1 MGLGVITESG
11 TIFLAIQGGLVW
23 DKKADANHAYYRE
36 QPFKTQSDAEG
47 EMTGKRT
54 GAAYSDITGTIVNV
68 EFQDHDKYGESIAVT
83 MDDAEDNRYVVT
95 ASTNNRFG
103 QDIEKALLTADLS
116 LPVKIKPY
124 AFPDKE
130 NKSRIVTGCN
140 IFNDGQKLELKP
152 ENMPQA
158 KEGFFKT
165 ATQKQKQKF
174 FLELSEWFRGEI
186 EETVIPSFKP
196 LVKKEGK
203 PAEKKPANN
212 PAPAN
217 TGNDSEE
224 VEDTNETQ
232 EETKPE
238 VAEVKPPSPIQMK
251 KDIQAYSNENYEGRK
266 IPVLAGDELKTWYKA
281 VIDQDELP
289 WNDDEEQG
297 ADASNVPATDINSQL
312 DALK

>member
-23 DKKADANHAYYRE
+23 DKKADSNHAYYRE
-36 QPFKTQSDAEG
+36 QPFKTQSDPEG
-47 EMTGKRT
+47 SMTGLRK
-54 GAAYSDITGTIVNV
+54 GAAYADITGTIVKV

-83 MDDAEDNRYVVT
+83 MDDSEGNRYVVT

-103 QDIEKALLTADLS
+103 QDIEKALLTADLT

-130 NKSRIVTGCN
+130 NKSKIVTGCN
-140 IFNDGQKLELKP
+140 IFNDGQKLDLKP

-158 KEGFFKT
+158 PEGFFKT
-165 ATQKQKQKF
+165 ASMKQKQKF

-186 EETVIPSFKP
+186 EETVIPTFKP

-203 PAEKKPANN
+203 PAEKTPANN

-217 TGNDSEE
+217 TGNEVEE
-224 VEDTNETQ
+224 VEETNEAP
-232 EETKPE
+232 EETTTK

-251 KDIQAYSNENYEGRK
+251 KEIQAYSNENYEGRK
-266 IPVLAGDELKTWYKA
+266 IPVLAGDELKAWYKA
-281 VIDQDELP
+281 VISEDELP
-289 WNDDEEQG
+289 WDDDEQEV
-297 ADASNVPATDINSQL
+297 DASNVPESDINAQL